1 MTLTNKEYNLI
12 NLITNRA
19 KINWLE
25 VRTYDNGFDY
35 VYDNEEDETLTLL
48 DGLLLLDDCLTNL
61 EDYYLTN
68 EEKEIYENLMR
79 HVRNYDRLIT
89 LLHNALTVIEDGNL
103 CGRTLKGT
111 EIQDEINITDE
122 EYDYIMSET
131 PNEDDYF
138 EDEETTNTSAERRK
152 IEDIKPDA
160 HKN

>member
-1 MTLTNKEYNLI
+1 MNLTNKEYNLI

-19 KINWLE
+19 KINWFE
-25 VRTYDNGFDY
+25 IRTYDNGFDY
-35 VYDNEEDETLTLL
+35 VYDNEENETLTLV
-48 DGLLLLDDCLTNL
+48 DGLLLLDDCLTDL

-68 EEKEIYENLMR
+68 EEIEMYGNLMC

-131 PNEDDYF
+131 PNEDDDCF
-138 EDEETTNTSAERRK
+138 VEEDTKNTPAERRK
-152 IEDIKPDA
+152 IDDENSDA
-160 HKN
+160 H

>member
-25 VRTYDNGFDY
+25 VRTCDNGFDY

-89 LLHNALTVIEDGNL
+89 LLHNALTIIEDANL

-111 EIQDEINITDE
+111 EIQDEINITNA
-122 EYDYIMSET
+122 EYDYVMGVE
-131 PNEDDYF
+131 EDQF
-138 EDEETTNTSAERRK
+138 EESAERRK
-152 IEDIKPDA
+152 IPQ
-160 HKN
+160 